1 MVDQKKTKLTDLAE
15 NIKIDVFRR
24 PKNKSEIENAEKP
37 FFREAYVQIFKL
49 GKWKWKMYF
58 LKRTIAHSSRMGML
72 KVAAS
77 A

>member
-49 GKWKWKMYF
+49 GKWK
-58 LKRTIAHSSRMGML
+58 
-72 KVAAS
+72 
-77 A
+77 